1 MKKLRAGVVGLRMGM
16 GHVKAIHAIENYEV
30 VAVCDLDEQL
40 IEKAKE
46 SVPQLKGFTSYD
58 QMLAEMDLDV
68 LTIATPNKIHAD
80 MTIKAAN
87 AGVKGIACEKPIA
100 MSLAEAYAMKAACD
114 THGAKLIVTHQR
126 RMSAPY
132 LTMKRLLDEGAIGQV
147 YMVRGNCAGDAL
159 SDGTHTIDSVNFLLG
174 DPKPVSILSQI
185 HRDLTPSEHNPTP
198 GFRFGHPVESGAMT
212 VIYFEGNLRFEL
224 YTGDMHADNWDLDV
238 PGDKYQDIEVFGT
251 TGRLWRQGDS
261 PKAALRIWDEAGGW
275 RDIDADATE
284 YASPHDAVYKE
295 FYLNITENK
304 PHTLSVENAIK
315 DHEILMGLYESA
327 RLRKRLGFPIEQQQ
341 FPLQV
346 MIDEKKI

>member
-1 MKKLRAGVVGLRMGM
+1 MKTLRAGVVGLKMGM
-16 GHVKAIHAIENYEV
+16 AHVRAMHAIEQYEM
-30 VAVCDLDEQL
+30 VAVCDLDERL
-40 IEKAKE
+40 IEKAME
-46 SVPQLKGFTSYD
+46 SVPNLKGFTD
-58 QMLAEMDLDV
+58 FDRMLAEMDLDV
-68 LTIATPNKIHAD
+68 LAIATPNKIHAD
-80 MTIKAAN
+80 MTIKAAK
-87 AGVKGIACEKPIA
+87 AGVKGIACEKPIS
-100 MSLAEAYAMKAACD
+100 MNLEEAFEMKAVCD
-114 THGAKLIVTHQR
+114 MHGAKLIVTHQR

-132 LTMKRLLDEGAIGQV
+132 VTMKRLLDEGAIGQV

-185 HRDLTPSEHNPTP
+185 HRDLTPTEHNPNP

-212 VIYFEGNLRFEL
+212 IIYFEDNLRFEL
-224 YTGDMHADNWDLDV
+224 FTGDLHADNWDLDV

-275 RDIDADATE
+275 RDIDADE
-284 YASPHDAVYKE
+284 IDYASPHDAVYKE
-295 FYLNITENK
+295 LYLNITENK

-327 RLRKRLGFPIEQQQ
+327 RLRKRLAFPITQKK
-341 FPLQV
+341 FPLQI
-346 MIDEKKI
+346 MLDEGII